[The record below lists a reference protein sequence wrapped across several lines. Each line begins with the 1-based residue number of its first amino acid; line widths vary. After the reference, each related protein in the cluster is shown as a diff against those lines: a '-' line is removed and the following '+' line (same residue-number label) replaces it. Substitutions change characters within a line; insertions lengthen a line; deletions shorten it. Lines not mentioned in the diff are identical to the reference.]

1 MGKLNKIF
9 KISSTDFAT
18 LKETG
23 QITKAGVTYKYDPD
37 NLYLIEN
44 NLTDD
49 YVLLGAGGS
58 KLESELSVKYAD
70 TANMADYATNASSAE
85 IAGYSNGVYNRPE
98 TYNTDNPVWHSTSG
112 DSTTGMYRTLHF
124 DSSFTYNPSTDT
136 LKVPHLEGTA
146 TEAKKVINKLTVG
159 TKTYDGSTAVSLTKA
174 DLGLENVNNTADK
187 DKQVHEANLQ
197 WGGKN
202 LSNTVSPTDAALV
215 PKLSANRFDFCP
227 TDHIK
232 VEYSTDG
239 GTTWIDYGATND
251 AKTSLVSSVASYG
264 DFYIGKK
271 TLNSSEKTTLDRL
284 KVTLFDFGTVI
295 YTNLRKFI
303 VYVATNACIN
313 CWCTIRKNTKGNP
326 DVFTE
331 IATKATVYGW
341 SGWNVINVPEF
352 ATYGNSDKQATAI
365 EFIFGVDTVQYPNYP
380 ALCIRKIYA
389 YHETCYSPVTTAYS
403 MATAGT
409 PYILDVNKTAIFG
422 YPVNAKKLYEDNQA
436 LIDKYALK
444 TAIPTVESLTTTD
457 IDDAIK

>member
-58 KLESELSVKYAD
+58 KLESELSVKKAVSAD
-70 TANMADYATNASSAE
+70 SATTTNSIIDYNNASNKINIGWYNDAM
-85 IAGYSNGVYNRPE
+85 AASNIHSLACYTRYGIKDGAAINIK
-98 TYNTDNPVWHSTSG
+98 NT
-112 DSTTGMYRTLHF
+112 
-124 DSSFTYNPSTDT
+124 
-136 LKVPHLEGTA
+136 
-146 TEAKKVINKLTVG
+146 
-159 TKTYDGSTAVSLTKA
+159 TKA
-174 DLGLENVNNTADK
+174 EVSKWLDLTESAING
-187 DKQVHEANLQ
+187 EAYLK

-202 LSNTVSPTDAALV
+202 LVNTVSPSDAGLV

-227 TDHIK
+227 TNHIK

-239 GTTWIDYGATND
+239 GTTWVNYEATDD

-271 TLNSSEKTTLDRL
+271 TLSSSEKTTLDRL
-284 KVTLFDFGTVI
+284 KVTLFDFGNVI
-295 YTNLRKFI
+295 YTNLRKFMI
-303 VYVATNACIN
+303 YVATNANTN

-331 IATKATVYGW
+331 IATKVVVYGW

-365 EFIFGVDTVQYPNYP
+365 EFIFGADAAPYSNYQ
-380 ALCIRKIYA
+380 ALCIRKIFA
-389 YHETCYSPVTTAYS
+389 YHETCYSPITATYS

-409 PYILDVNKTAIFG
+409 PYVLDVNKTAIFG
-422 YPVNAKKLYEDNQA
+422 YSVNAKKLYEDSQA
-436 LIDKYALK
+436 LTDKYALK

>member
-1 MGKLNKIF
+1 M
-9 KISSTDFAT
+9 
-18 LKETG
+18 
-23 QITKAGVTYKYDPD
+23 
-37 NLYLIEN
+37 
-44 NLTDD
+44 
-49 YVLLGAGGS
+49 LLGAGGS
-58 KLESELSVKYAD
+58 KLESELSVKKAVSAD
-70 TANMADYATNASSAE
+70 SAVTTKSVIDYNNASNKINIGWANDPISADNIHSLACYTRYGVKDGVE
-85 IAGYSNGVYNRPE
+85 INIK
-98 TYNTDNPVWHSTSG
+98 
-112 DSTTGMYRTLHF
+112 
-124 DSSFTYNPSTDT
+124 DT
-136 LKVPHLEGTA
+136 PKSV
-146 TEAKKVINKLTVG
+146 
-159 TKTYDGSTAVSLTKA
+159 VSKW
-174 DLGLENVNNTADK
+174 LGLTDSAING
-187 DKQVHEANLQ
+187 EAYLK

-271 TLNSSEKTTLDRL
+271 TLSSSEKTTLDRL

-295 YTNLRKFI
+295 YTNLRKFM
-303 VYVATNACIN
+303 VYAVTNAGIN

-331 IATKATVYGW
+331 IATKATINGW

-365 EFIFGVDTVQYPNYP
+365 EFIFGVDTVQYPNYQ

-409 PYILDVNKTAIFG
+409 PYVLDVNKTAIFG